1 MGRSL
6 LERFNQ
12 FLWGTPSGPE
22 PLPLRILRTP
32 ARFVY
37 ALVRDLLEGQLTLR
51 AMSLVYTT
59 LLSVVPLL
67 AFAFAVLKGFGVHR
81 ELEPRLFEFLYPLG
95 EQGAQITRQV
105 IEFVDNVKGGA
116 LGGVGLSLLI
126 FTVISM
132 VQKIED
138 ALNFVWMV
146 QRSRSLAR
154 RFSDY
159 LSVILVGPILMVTAF
174 GLITTVS
181 SSEIVATLK
190 EIGPVGTVIA
200 QLGRLVPFALVV
212 LAFTF
217 LYKFLPNT
225 RVRLFPAFTGA
236 VAGGAF
242 WVVSGALFA
251 EFVVGSARYAAIYS
265 GFAIGLL
272 ALIWLYVS
280 WLVLLL
286 GAQISFYVQNPRA
299 LHSGRSRLQ
308 LSVAQ
313 TEELALSLMYR
324 VGRAFRM
331 GTRIDHERL
340 ARELS
345 VPARALGDVVERLED
360 AQLLVVAEHEGLL
373 PGRDMGCIELE
384 EILDAVRGRRRDTGD
399 EPVQSLMAGIRESVN
414 ERLRNRHLSDLVE
427 ESRPEPRPEPRS
439 EPRQAA
445 AP

>member
-6 LERFNQ
+6 LERFDQ
-12 FLWGTPSGPE
+12 FLWGTQSEPE
-22 PLPLRILRTP
+22 SVPLRILRTP

-67 AFAFAVLKGFGVHR
+67 AFSFAVLKGFGVHR
-81 ELEPRLFEFLYPLG
+81 ELEPRLYEFLYPLG
-95 EQGAQITRQV
+95 EQGAQITKQV
-105 IEFVDNVKGGA
+105 IDFVDNVKGGA

-174 GLITTVS
+174 GLMATVS
-181 SSEIVATLK
+181 SSEIVATLS
-190 EIGPVGTVIA
+190 EIGPIGTVIA
-200 QLGRLVPFALVV
+200 QLGRLVPFAIVV
-212 LAFTF
+212 LVFTF

-225 RVRLFPAFTGA
+225 RVNLFPAFMGA

-242 WVVSGALFA
+242 WAVSGALFA
-251 EFVVGSARYAAIYS
+251 EFVVGSTRYAAIYS
-265 GFAIGLL
+265 GFAIGLI

-308 LSVAQ
+308 LTVAQ

-324 VGRAFRM
+324 IGRAFRM

-345 VPARALGDVVERLED
+345 VPARALGKVVERLEN
-360 AQLLVVAEHEGLL
+360 AHLLVVAENGGLL
-373 PGRDMGCIELE
+373 PARDMGCIELE
-384 EILDAVRGRRRDTGD
+384 EILDAVRGGRRDTGD
-399 EPVQSLMAGIRESVN
+399 EPVQSLMVGIRKSVN
-414 ERLRNRHLSDLVE
+414 EGLRNRHLSDLVE
-427 ESRPEPRPEPRS
+427 EPRPEQRPA
-439 EPRQAA
+439 PRQAA

>member
-1 MGRSL
+1 V
-6 LERFNQ
+6 
-12 FLWGTPSGPE
+12 
-22 PLPLRILRTP
+22 PLRILRTP

-67 AFAFAVLKGFGVHR
+67 AFSFAVLKGFGVHR
-81 ELEPRLFEFLYPLG
+81 ELEPRLYEFLYPLG
-95 EQGAQITRQV
+95 EQGAQITKQV
-105 IEFVDNVKGGA
+105 IDFVDNVKGGA

-174 GLITTVS
+174 GLMATVS
-181 SSEIVATLK
+181 SSEIVATLS
-190 EIGPVGTVIA
+190 EIGPIGTVIA
-200 QLGRLVPFALVV
+200 QLGRLVPFAIVV
-212 LAFTF
+212 LVFTF

-225 RVRLFPAFTGA
+225 RVNLFPAFMGA

-242 WVVSGALFA
+242 WAVSGALFA
-251 EFVVGSARYAAIYS
+251 EFVVGSTRYAAIYS
-265 GFAIGLL
+265 GFAIGLI

-308 LSVAQ
+308 LTVAQ
-313 TEELALSLMYR
+313 TEEVALSLMYR
-324 VGRAFRM
+324 VGRAFRA

-345 VPARALGDVVERLED
+345 VPARALGKVVERLEN
-360 AQLLVVAEHEGLL
+360 AHLLVVAENGGLL
-373 PGRDMGCIELE
+373 PARDMGCIELE

-399 EPVQSLMAGIRESVN
+399 EPVQSLMVGIRKSVN
-414 ERLRNRHLSDLVE
+414 EGLRNRHLSDLVE
-427 ESRPEPRPEPRS
+427 EPRPEQRPA
-439 EPRQAA
+439 PRQAA

>member
-6 LERFNQ
+6 LERFDQ
-12 FLWGTPSGPE
+12 FLWGTQSEPE
-22 PLPLRILRTP
+22 SLPLRILRTP

-67 AFAFAVLKGFGVHR
+67 AFSFAVLKGFGVHR
-81 ELEPRLFEFLYPLG
+81 ELEPRLYEFLYPLG
-95 EQGAQITRQV
+95 EQGAQITKQV
-105 IEFVDNVKGGA
+105 IDFVDNVKGGA

-174 GLITTVS
+174 GLMATVS
-181 SSEIVATLK
+181 SSEIVATLS
-190 EIGPVGTVIA
+190 EIGPIGTVIA
-200 QLGRLVPFALVV
+200 QLGRLVPFAIVV
-212 LAFTF
+212 LVFTF

-225 RVRLFPAFTGA
+225 RVNLFPAFMGA

-242 WVVSGALFA
+242 WAVSGALFA
-251 EFVVGSARYAAIYS
+251 EFVVGSTRYAAIYS
-265 GFAIGLL
+265 GFAIGLI

-308 LSVAQ
+308 LTVAQ

-324 VGRAFRM
+324 VGRAFRA

-345 VPARALGDVVERLED
+345 VPARALGDVVERLEK
-360 AQLLVVAEHEGLL
+360 AHLLVVAENGGLL
-373 PGRDMGCIELE
+373 PARDMGCIELE

-399 EPVQSLMAGIRESVN
+399 EPVQSLMVGIRKSVN
-414 ERLRNRHLSDLVE
+414 EGLRNRHLSDLVE
-427 ESRPEPRPEPRS
+427 EPRPEQRPA
-439 EPRQAA
+439 PRQAA